1 MEIAKPSRSGSCT
14 LSRTLRFNY
23 EERRGVGDNS
33 VGRDE
38 GKKSNW
44 QRKLRKE

>member
-1 MEIAKPSRSGSCT
+1 MRRSNRDCKAFAK
-14 LSRTLRFNY
+14 RFNY

-38 GKKSNW
+38 GKK
-44 QRKLRKE
+44 KATDKES